1 MPAIAA
7 PERPKVAAEKPKIS
21 LSLEFKRHLQRVKA
35 ELAQVPVSKTD
46 LYAELQSSARK
57 PLGLE
62 SFLDKFWDRGNLKNI
77 LPKYMEFLAKSK
89 KLSEEQKERAMQDLA
104 DLVSSTATP
113 IKARRESDREYVG
126 GLRGTGEFL
135 KDRMKE
141 LDRDPEAVNR
151 FHQFLTNGHFSDNP
165 AQEDLKTSLSYQ
177 RGAYPTMKD
186 LYEKSR
192 NRMFMSGRS
201 DLARLLDQ
209 YMLEYLEMR
218 NLGLVRKQ
226 VYSLDEERE
235 VRNGLI
241 EQVFGTLNDFE
252 KVVVRGLLTSEDAS
266 EKEVLANLRGGVNQ
280 RQLLAEVYRKYSR
293 SLYRNRRVEELAALN
308 RIMGRYVEITR
319 EPEPVNPY
327 RDYSREQLQT
337 KARELA
343 EYLQALKTAPN
354 TPSNDMQ
361 AALLNQHAY
370 WQRRDK
376 RQQVLAEAAEA
387 QLNRVLELLDPEP
400 DTPDEE

>member
-21 LSLEFKRHLQRVKA
+21 LSPEFKKHLQRVKA
-35 ELAQVPVSKTD
+35 ELAQVPVSKAD
-46 LYAELQSSARK
+46 LYAELQSSPRK

-62 SFLDKFWDRGNLKNI
+62 SFLDKFWDRGNLKKI

-89 KLSEEQKERAMQDLA
+89 KLSEEQKEQAMQDLA
-104 DLVSSTATP
+104 DLVSSTAAP
-113 IKARRESDREYVG
+113 IRARRESGQEYVG

-192 NRMFMSGRS
+192 NRMFMSGRN

-252 KVVVRGLLTSEDAS
+252 KAAVQGLLTSEDTS

-308 RIMGRYVEITR
+308 RIMGRYVETTR

-327 RDYSREQLQT
+327 RDYSREQLQA

-343 EYLQALKTAPN
+343 EYLQVLKTTPN

-361 AALLNQHAY
+361 AALLNQRTY

-376 RQQVLAEAAEA
+376 RQQALAEAVQV
-387 QLNRVLELLDPEP
+387 QLNQVLELLDPEP
-400 DTPDEE
+400 NIPDEE